1 MLAAETSV
9 VLTDHAEYRA
19 ARRNSPPAALEY
31 VLTYGRRIQ
40 RYPRDLLFLGT
51 ARCARS
57 RSPGQLGLSAR
68 GHRGP
73 HEW

>member
-51 ARCARS
+51 ARGACPQPIAKSVGSLNS
-57 RSPGQLGLSAR
+57 RAPWSS
-68 GHRGP
+68 
-73 HEW
+73 